1 MPSFLRIF
9 SQRRQD
15 LNLTS
20 MSGAS
25 VQNISTRPTTMA
37 STPRFAFASSA
48 CISKGVLFQSAS
60 NENKTVGPGYY
71 SVPRNDFL
79 KRSYNIR
86 ARGSENRVRS
96 ASSTPVTTPISSPV
110 VKPVTQVRQV
120 STPRGSYRPSSANGT
135 PNGSTNGS
143 VNGSVTGHSQP
154 GTPRSVG
161 GTPQARPR
169 SASASTTPRSAPRYD
184 HLRPPPTATTPNGTA
199 AATTPTRS
207 TPARTS
213 APSSRGKGL
222 FSEHGGLDKPKTQ
235 QEWQKEQ
242 QQQTPI

>member
-1 MPSFLRIF
+1 
-9 SQRRQD
+9 
-15 LNLTS
+15 

-48 CISKGVLFQSAS
+48 CINKGVLFQSAS

-110 VKPVTQVRQV
+110 VKPITQVRQV
-120 STPRGSYRPSSANGT
+120 STPRGSYRPSSANAT

-143 VNGSVTGHSQP
+143 VSGGSVNGRSQP
-154 GTPRSVG
+154 GTPRSTG

-169 SASASTTPRSAPRYD
+169 SASASTTPRSAPRFD
-184 HLRPPPTATTPNGTA
+184 HLRPPPTAASGA
-199 AATTPTRS
+199 ATATTPTRGTAS
-207 TPARTS
+207 
-213 APSSRGKGL
+213 SSRGKGL
-222 FSEHGGLDKPKTQ
+222 FSEHGNLDKPKTQ

-242 QQQTPI
+242 QQQQTPI